1 MRENSGTVALL
12 PRAAL
17 SEINTGGD
25 AVVGEGPEVR
35 IIREVFGK
43 DLGLMTHL
51 IVARASLPDGQ
62 VRERQL
68 AFTALWTRRTEG
80 WRIIYARES
89 SIKQRWVPRRG
100 IRA

>member
-1 MRENSGTVALL
+1 
-12 PRAAL
+12 L
-17 SEINTGGD
+17 SEINTAGD
-25 AVVGEGPEVR
+25 PVVGKGPEAR
-35 IIREVFGK
+35 IIRDVFGK

-51 IVARASLPDGQ
+51 IAARASLPDGR

-68 AFTALWTRRTEG
+68 ASTALWSRRPEG

-89 SIKQRWVPRRG
+89 STKQRWVPRRG